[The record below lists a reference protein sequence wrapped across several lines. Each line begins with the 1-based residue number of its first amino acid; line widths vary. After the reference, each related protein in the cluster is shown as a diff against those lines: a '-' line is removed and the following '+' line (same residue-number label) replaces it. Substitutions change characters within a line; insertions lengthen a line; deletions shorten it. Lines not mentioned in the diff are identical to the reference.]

1 MKSQSQARICMYH
14 LGATIQ
20 SAADVFSLL
29 IGLSEDSSHCQLL
42 LGDCL
47 FEELPYPRLPSMDGP
62 HPKLIRVGIKLRPS
76 WPNLEWLWKT
86 MLVPKPYGGW
96 WRPSFRLH
104 QSSFLCLAILVL
116 FPAFFSVSWFC
127 LTGNP
132 AWNTFLK
139 TLNYRDFPG
148 GPMAKTL
155 CSQCRGPGLN
165 PWSGN

>member
-1 MKSQSQARICMYH
+1 MKSQSQGYDLYVSFGGYYSICCRCI
-14 LGATIQ
+14 LPIGKTLRRQ
-20 SAADVFSLL
+20 FPLSALF
-29 IGLSEDSSHCQLL
+29 
-42 LGDCL
+42 GDCL
-47 FEELPYPRLPSMDGP
+47 FEELPCPRHSSMDGP

-86 MLVPKPYGGW
+86 TPVLEPYCGR
-96 WRPSFRLH
+96 WRPSFRLR
-104 QSSFLCLAILVL
+104 QSSFLCLVILVL

-148 GPMAKTL
+148 GPMAKTP

-165 PWSGN
+165 LWSGN